1 MQKYLELLIEL
12 LRPWD
17 DDFTIQEKKNL
28 LAAGEKI
35 EKKWKRN
42 LKTFH
47 RFGFLFNAYEE
58 LLQEKIWLD
67 EFLAIGDITS
77 TKKLTPNDQP
87 SINIVNSIINWTSE
101 IPNNSLVILDSI
113 SFWVLSTND
122 KEKIQIRAK
131 DHNCELIFC

>member
-42 LKTFH
+42 LEIFH
-47 RFGFLFNAYEE
+47 RFWFLFKAYEE